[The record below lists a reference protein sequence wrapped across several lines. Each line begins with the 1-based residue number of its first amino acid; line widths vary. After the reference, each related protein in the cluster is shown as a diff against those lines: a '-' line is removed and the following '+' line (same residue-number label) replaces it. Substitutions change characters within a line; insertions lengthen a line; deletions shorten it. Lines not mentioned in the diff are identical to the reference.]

1 MDINVFVKNFAL
13 QFDETDPELIL
24 PDTEF
29 KDLEEWSSLTA
40 LSVISMV
47 DEEYSVTLSGNDI
60 KNSNK
65 IADLYEIV
73 KSKIK

>member
-1 MDINVFVKNFAL
+1 MDINLFVKNFAL
-13 QFDETDPELIL
+13 QFDETEPELISI
-24 PDTEF
+24 DTEF

-47 DEEYSVTLSGNDI
+47 DEEYDVTLSGNDI